1 MILNFVELLWVFI
14 KYFNYIFI
22 LCNEVLFIE
31 SVWLKEINNFEN
43 VILRN
48 DKNVK
53 YIVKKFML
61 L

>member
-53 YIVKKFML
+53 YIVK
-61 L
+61 